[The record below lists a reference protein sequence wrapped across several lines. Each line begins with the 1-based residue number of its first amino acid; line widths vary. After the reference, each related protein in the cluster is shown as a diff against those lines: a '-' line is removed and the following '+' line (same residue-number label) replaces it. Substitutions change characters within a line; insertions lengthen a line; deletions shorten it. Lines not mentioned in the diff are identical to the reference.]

1 MTRTRPLLIVTLTL
15 LATATAATLAVAQAP
30 KPAPAPAAPGAAPAE
45 KKAAPAAGTA
55 APAEKKPAAGAAAPA
70 APAGA
75 APPTMAPPK
84 PAPELDQLKWMEGS
98 WRCDGKAPASAMGPE
113 HAYKSTMKIKRDL
126 DNFWYVTEYEQKK
139 SKENPVAVK
148 ARGFLGYD
156 PVAKKYESIG
166 VDSVG
171 GIVQL
176 TGTLEGDKL
185 SSMGE
190 GSLAGQ
196 KIGFK
201 EVITKTGDKALTW
214 HGEMKMGKD
223 WVVIGDDTCKR

>member
-1 MTRTRPLLIVTLTL
+1 M
-15 LATATAATLAVAQAP
+15 ATATTAVVATLAMAQAP
-30 KPAPAPAAPGAAPAE
+30 KPAPAPGAPATAPAP
-45 KKAAPAAGTA
+45 KAPAAAPA

-70 APAGA
+70 GAPAASAPGAA
-75 APPTMAPPK
+75 APPAAPPK
-84 PAPELDQLKWMEGS
+84 PAPELDQLKWLEGN

-113 HAYKSTMKIKRDL
+113 HTYKSTMKVKREL
-126 DNFWYVTEYEQKK
+126 DNFWYVTDYEQKK
-139 SKENPVAVK
+139 SKENPIAVK

-156 PVAKKYESIG
+156 PVAKKFESIG

-190 GSLAGQ
+190 GTLGGQ

-201 EVITKTGDKALTW
+201 EVITKTGDKSLTW

-223 WVVIGDDTCKR
+223 WVVIGDDSCKR